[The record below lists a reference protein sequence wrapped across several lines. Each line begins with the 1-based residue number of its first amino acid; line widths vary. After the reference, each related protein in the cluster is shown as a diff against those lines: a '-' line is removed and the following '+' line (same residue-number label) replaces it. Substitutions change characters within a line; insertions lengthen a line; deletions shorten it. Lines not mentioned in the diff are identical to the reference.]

1 MMNDNNIFLFVFY
14 IGWVSDD
21 LFSDEVKGGMRN
33 ETFYIRPAKWRV
45 LWNSLYVRL
54 LVGTNSRNIVTN
66 RVVRD
71 SNRNYRR
78 VAMTVKQ
85 LKQQLE
91 SLPDDYEVIISN
103 HHAYMVGEYKTDA
116 VEVDNGYKWVNISS
130 EYIFRWNWYQEKW
143 ERWYRCHIV

>member
-1 MMNDNNIFLFVFY
+1 
-14 IGWVSDD
+14 
-21 LFSDEVKGGMRN
+21 
-33 ETFYIRPAKWRV
+33 
-45 LWNSLYVRL
+45 
-54 LVGTNSRNIVTN
+54 
-66 RVVRD
+66 
-71 SNRNYRR
+71 
-78 VAMTVKQ
+78 MTVKQ

-143 ERWYRCHIV
+143 ER